1 MVLLVFLIGFFVF
14 IKIRND
20 HKITLSKVD
29 TVFLF
34 LSLILGFIV
43 RIVGYNWGAGAIF
56 HPDESKIV
64 YPPVSMAARNLY
76 ISNDFYYPSQVSHQ
90 LLAFLYKLSC
100 FIGNISLDWNH
111 MLIFHYIGRIYMAVI
126 STLIILCI
134 YHIGNR
140 LYRHA
145 GTVASV
151 LVSLFPPFVQAAH
164 CLTGDNF
171 VALCA
176 CLSMLCAMNYYEE
189 SNSRKEYLWLLLLA
203 LLGALATMEKYHGIM
218 ICGLLA
224 IIVITKT
231 LMNTASSYKA
241 RFFLIFK
248 QGIWSFVLWVFFL
261 ELTAPT
267 FIFNLSNIWN
277 ELHHLTGDYG
287 TSTTFG
293 ENLLMYTSWFFSHAG
308 ILTFP
313 FILMGMLAIV
323 CAKKS
328 SSLVLCLG
336 IVNLLGICL
345 QGRAYIRWAYP
356 FCLCLLLLVG
366 VGIIYTAQLVRTFK
380 IPKCLLYVASCI
392 TLLNLVSGTFLV
404 DVMYTNSE
412 QDTRVLS
419 KKWCEERGITVADCI
434 YDRYTCWRYGGWQSQ
449 PEEYNYVKDSIIA
462 VDGVLYCTVPGK
474 KYAISLGEA
483 SVLGSDRLLA
493 SFKPD
498 FVEDG
503 ARFGNWSDFSEK
515 IIDVYSI
522 YYCTDLANRII
533 SGDATIGRGTIY
545 IYDIHDLSFL
555 QTN

>member
-43 RIVGYNWGAGAIF
+43 RIVGYNWGADAIF

-64 YPPVSMAARNLY
+64 YPPVSMALKNFY

-90 LLAFLYKLSC
+90 LLAFLYKISSI
-100 FIGNISLDWNH
+100 IGGISLDWNH
-111 MLIFHYIGRIYMAVI
+111 MLIFHYMGRIYMAVI

-140 LYRHA
+140 FYPHA
-145 GTVASV
+145 GTIASFFVA
-151 LVSLFPPFVQAAH
+151 LFPPFVQAAH
-164 CLTGDNF
+164 CITGDNF

-308 ILTFP
+308 LLISL
-313 FILMGMLAIV
+313 FIIVGILAIIHTKTRV
-323 CAKKS
+323 YS
-328 SSLVLCLG
+328 VLCLG
-336 IVNLLGICL
+336 IINLFGICL

-356 FCLCLLLLVG
+356 FYLCLLILVG
-366 VGIIYTAQLVRTFK
+366 VGIAYATHLLRTFK
-380 IPKCLLYVASCI
+380 TMRYIFYLFAGISI
-392 TLLNLVSGTFLV
+392 LNFASGTFLV
-404 DVMYTNSE
+404 DAMYSNSE
-412 QDTRVLS
+412 QDNRVIS
-419 KKWCEERGITVADCI
+419 KKWCEGRGITATDCI

-449 PEEYNYVKDSIIA
+449 PEEYNYVKDSIIE

-522 YYCTDLANRII
+522 YYCTDLAKRII